1 MTRIK
6 SFSRIA
12 AALFLA
18 SLTAVPMFAAR
29 GSADFSVFVALGD
42 SYGAGV
48 SNGSMNERHQP
59 FSWPAV
65 IARQAN
71 APNWVQP
78 LVSYPGLGPE
88 LVLVSVT
95 TPTPTI
101 VAAAGSGAPLNSTF
115 PRPFNNLSIPGAAVQ
130 HLTTLTGAEQ
140 NPQGAAATLA
150 RFILRGLGTPV
161 QQAIVQRPT
170 FIAIWIG
177 GNDLL
182 GAVLSGRPAALT
194 PTDTFRTAYNL
205 MLDQLVAGAPN
216 AGMIVGN
223 LPTNATS
230 LPLIATVQPF
240 LVDPATRQPVPG
252 PNGQPIFF
260 IADLGEGRGV
270 GQLEPGSVV
279 LLSSAAKL
287 STGTGI
293 PAALRP
299 LLPPLPNI
307 GVPLGDEDVLTPSE
321 LQKIAARAAEFN
333 TVIQQAA
340 QQRDIPV
347 ADINALFNRFTAGV
361 TIGPFRFTS
370 AYITGGIFSLDGFHL
385 TDIGYTLFA
394 NEFIRTINKAYKTA
408 IPVAPITQ
416 FFDNN
421 GAFFG
426 DDSRFEMT
434 PEAAAVILRYAT
446 PPPAKRL
453 RAVSH

>member
-1 MTRIK
+1 MTGTR

-12 AALFLA
+12 AALTIA
-18 SLTAVPMFAAR
+18 SLIAVPTFAAR
-29 GSADFSVFVALGD
+29 GSADFTRYVALGD

-48 SNGSMNERHQP
+48 SNASMNERHQP
-59 FSWPAV
+59 FGWPAV
-65 IARQAN
+65 IARQTG
-71 APNWVQP
+71 APDWVQP

-88 LVLVSVT
+88 LVLVSVV
-95 TPTPTI
+95 TPTPQI
-101 VAAAGSGAPLNSTF
+101 LPAAGSGVPINSTF
-115 PRPFNNLSIPGAAVQ
+115 PRPFNNLSIPSAAVQ
-130 HLTTLTGAEQ
+130 HLTLLTGAEQ
-140 NPQGAAATLA
+140 NPQGTAANLA

-161 QQAIVQRPT
+161 QQAIAQRPT
-170 FIAIWIG
+170 FISIWIG

-194 PTDTFRTAYNL
+194 PTDTFRTAYNA
-205 MLDQLVAGAPN
+205 MLDQLVAGAPS

-223 LPTNATS
+223 MPTNATA
-230 LPLIATVQPF
+230 LPLLTTVPAF
-240 LVDPATRQPVPG
+240 LVDPATRLPVLG

-293 PAALRP
+293 PAALKQ
-299 LLPPLPNI
+299 LIPLPNV

-321 LQKIAARAAEFN
+321 LQKIVARAAEYN

-347 ADINALFNRFTAGV
+347 ADINGLFNRFANGV

-370 AYITGGIFSLDGFHL
+370 AYISGGIFSLDGFHL

-394 NEFIRTINKAYKTA
+394 NEYIRTINSAYKTA

-416 FFDNN
+416 FFQDN
-421 GAFFG
+421 GAFFP
-426 DDSRFEMT
+426 DDQARFEMT
-434 PEAAAVILRYAT
+434 PEAAAIILRYAT
-446 PPPAKRL
+446 PPPRRL
-453 RAVSH
+453 RAVTH